1 MKYKLPFL
9 ITGIW
14 STTYSY
20 GQAAEVTTSGFSNS
34 LLWIFY
40 IVLGLLLL
48 ITVML
53 YLVSKELKR
62 FVLNKNET
70 EETKLWDSRSSWEKV
85 FQLKPV
91 GTDTDTL
98 INEPH
103 DGIYELDNPPPPW
116 FMFLFYGCIVIAA
129 IYFVR
134 FNVTDYGYTQED
146 EYIAE
151 VQAAE
156 VKQLAN
162 LVSEDQTIDENNVVE
177 SVEISDIEAGKMVYI
192 QNCKVCHDEGGK
204 GNTGPNLSDEYWKN
218 GGETKAIFKT
228 IKYGVIEKGMRAWG
242 DDLSPKKIQ
251 QVISYI
257 ITLRGTNPPGA
268 KAPEGDKW
276 VPEISVKKDS
286 TIAMTKALRR

>member
-20 GQAAEVTTSGFSNS
+20 GQAAEVATIGFSTS

-40 IVLGLLLL
+40 FVLGLLLL
-48 ITVML
+48 ITFTL

-70 EETKLWDSRSSWEKV
+70 EETKMWDSRSSWEKV

-91 GTDTDTL
+91 GTDSDTL

-162 LVSEDQTIDENNVVE
+162 LVKEDQTIDENNVVE
-177 SVEISDIEAGKMVYI
+177 SIELADIEAGKMVYI

-204 GNTGPNLSDEYWKN
+204 GNTGPNLTDEYWKH

-276 VPEISVKKDS
+276 VPEISAIPDS
-286 TIAMTKALRR
+286 TIAMTNALSR